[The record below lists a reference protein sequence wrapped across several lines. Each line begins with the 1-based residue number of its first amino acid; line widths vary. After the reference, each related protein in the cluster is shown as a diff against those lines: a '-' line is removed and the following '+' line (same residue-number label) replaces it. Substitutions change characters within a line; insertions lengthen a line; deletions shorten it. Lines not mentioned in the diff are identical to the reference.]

1 MNVSRRYD
9 NPLPFNSHDP
19 WIPFKFLAV
28 TYIKAVQVPR
38 LSGDVKMAKKF
49 KYVATIHEYHTQTD
63 KQTSLMTE
71 ADFAKQSSAKNYA
84 SWCLILLNYN
94 DALSERENQ
103 LCEIVVGL

>member
-1 MNVSRRYD
+1 
-9 NPLPFNSHDP
+9 
-19 WIPFKFLAV
+19 
-28 TYIKAVQVPR
+28 
-38 LSGDVKMAKKF
+38 
-49 KYVATIHEYHTQTD
+49 
-63 KQTSLMTE
+63 MTK